1 MRPSCAQGWER
12 ASDGRSWMAEEKCYR
27 IGEVAEMLN
36 LKTHVLRFWETEF
49 SQLMPLRTE
58 SGQRLYT
65 EAHIDILRRI
75 QRLLHGQGMTIE
87 GAKRVLA
94 GEAEEAQ
101 PDAQEWASPEFLAM
115 LRVELGEI
123 RAILGGEES

>member
-1 MRPSCAQGWER
+1 
-12 ASDGRSWMAEEKCYR
+12 MAEAKCYR
-27 IGEVAEMLN
+27 IGEVAEMLS

-75 QRLLHGQGMTIE
+75 QRLLHEQGMTIE

-115 LRVELGEI
+115 LRMELGEI
-123 RAILGGEES
+123 RAILAGEES